1 MIKYA
6 TLITS
11 IGFILLVLGVLTL
24 FLNMVGVD
32 LVFMEW
38 LYKLNVAVSFAV
50 RLGMIVVGLVMIYVG
65 RTDWSMEEV

>member
-65 RTDWSMEEV
+65 RTDWNMEEV